1 MASRLD
7 LFTPSSSSSS
17 SSSSLSVFLSVY
29 TLRLRTGVNLE
40 DCLVDL

>member
-7 LFTPSSSSSS
+7 LFTPPSSSS